1 MEEAR
6 ITSQRLEAELEKK
19 QLEAQDGWAA
29 AAQLQQCFTNLHNV
43 LRSSSDEGEL
53 TDEPSEL
60 ATLVN
65 SGIVSLKDEYE
76 KLQIANARNKEMINE
91 LSSNAWCDLDRE
103 KRDSSVV
110 VLFVFTEQLADI
122 EREQQ
127 AKRGTEASKSSS
139 TTSEI
144 GYLKDEISILTL
156 QLRQ

>member
-53 TDEPSEL
+53 VDEPSEL

-91 LSSNAWCDLDRE
+91 LSSNA
-103 KRDSSVV
+103 
-110 VLFVFTEQLADI
+110 
-122 EREQQ
+122 
-127 AKRGTEASKSSS
+127 
-139 TTSEI
+139 
-144 GYLKDEISILTL
+144 
-156 QLRQ
+156 